1 MRAAIF
7 GVGAVGGYFGGR
19 LAEAG
24 EDVVFIA
31 RGEHLQALRAN
42 GLQVDSVNGDI
53 RLPSVAATDDPS
65 RVGTVDV
72 VLVGVKTWQVSEAAR
87 SLQPLIGENTLVVPL
102 QNGVEAALQLA
113 EVLGSR
119 HVCGGLVKIFSFIAG
134 PGHIRH
140 TGVDPY
146 IAFGEFDNRR
156 SARTENLLQ
165 TLKNAGIKAE
175 IPSDITAAL
184 WQKFLFVVS
193 WGGLGAV
200 TRAPIGLIRSLP
212 QTRRMLEQAMQEIF
226 EVAENRQIRL
236 ADDLVATTLAFIDQL
251 PPNGTTSMQRDIAEG
266 RPSELE
272 SWNGA
277 VVRLGREAGVS
288 VSLHEFIYG
297 SLLPLELRARGE
309 TPFPA

>member
-1 MRAAIF
+1 MRVAIF

>member
-1 MRAAIF
+1 MRVAIF

-87 SLQPLIGENTLVVPL
+87 SLQPLVGENTLVVPL

>member
-1 MRAAIF
+1 MRVAIF

-31 RGEHLQALRAN
+31 RGEHLQALCAN